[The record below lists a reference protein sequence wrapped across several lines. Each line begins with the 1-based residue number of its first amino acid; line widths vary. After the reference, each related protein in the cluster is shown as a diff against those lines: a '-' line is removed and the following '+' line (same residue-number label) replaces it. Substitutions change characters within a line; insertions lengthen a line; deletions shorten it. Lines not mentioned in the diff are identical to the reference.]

1 MPTIQQLITYLVN
14 NNHIGRAHPITAR
27 SLAQHFGVSDEGTEV
42 PIRNLIRNAIDQGE
56 LIGSS
61 NRGFYIMNDL
71 SEVEDNLNS
80 LQNRAEL
87 ILSRRRNML
96 NNWNNQQNQEN
107 PSNLPDLEIND
118 V

>member
-14 NNHIGRAHPITAR
+14 NNHVGRTHPITAR
-27 SLAQHFGVSDEGTEV
+27 RLAQHFGVSDGGTEV